1 MELSLVVGGEPVLE
15 LLGAQPW
22 QAQPGGRRLCSPT
35 ELSLVAG
42 GKRSAR
48 IPVALQKIS
57 NLLKEHRVFRR
68 LQLISFPVPC
78 GLAGDLL
85 KMSVTQ
91 SGITAIKWDPS
102 LKKG

>member
-42 GKRSAR
+42 GKSGS
-48 IPVALQKIS
+48 QTIS